1 MPTSAQSG
9 KTLPVQGQTARTKSV
24 RVGVVGFRG
33 YGGLELQ
40 RILGAHARVE
50 PWLLEHRQDAAPELR
65 PLGRAGAPRIPASA
79 EAVSEAGLAL
89 VFLATPQEVSMEL
102 APALLARDI
111 RVVDLSGAFRLRTAE
126 NYQRWYKEP
135 HTQPALLAEA
145 VYGLP
150 EFYRER
156 VPGARLL
163 ANPGCYPTA
172 ANLALRPL
180 LEAGVADRA
189 CGIVCDAKSG
199 VSGAG
204 RKAAL
209 KTSFC
214 EVAGNLSAYSIFNH
228 RHVPEVLQNS
238 GLDEAEFSFT
248 AQLVPIER
256 GILETIYFRTRG
268 GVSAEELLGVYQK
281 AYAAEPFVRLYAP
294 GSVPDLRGVHF
305 TNFCDIGF
313 SLDERSRRA
322 VVVAAIDNLGKGA
335 AGQAVQNMNLM
346 LGFPE
351 TEGLA

>member
-1 MPTSAQSG
+1 LKSHPS
-9 KTLPVQGQTARTKSV
+9 RTKSV

-33 YGGLELQ
+33 YSGLELQ

-65 PLGRAGAPRIPASA
+65 PLGRAGAPRIPATA
-79 EAVSEAGLAL
+79 EAAGEAGLAL
-89 VFLATPQEVSMEL
+89 VFLATPADVSMEL
-102 APALLARDI
+102 APALLGRDI

-126 NYQRWYKEP
+126 NYQLWYKEQ

-150 EFYRER
+150 EFYRGR
-156 VPGARLL
+156 IPGARL
-163 ANPGCYPTA
+163 
-172 ANLALRPL
+172 
-180 LEAGVADRA
+180 EAGVIDRA

-228 RHVPEVLQNS
+228 RHVPEVLLNT

-256 GILETIYFRTRG
+256 GILETIYFRVRA
-268 GVSAEELLGVYQK
+268 GVAAEELLGVYQK
-281 AYAAEPFVRLYAP
+281 AYAGEPFVRLYAP
-294 GSVPDLRGVHF
+294 GTVPDLHGVGY

-313 SLDERSRRA
+313 SLDARSRRV